1 MSPSGAVSQQPVRQV
16 VSTTPGPVLVPG
28 GGGGGPLVGVS
39 RVTAAPAPPS
49 SSAQPA
55 PVIFVV
61 PSKGEQQPGAAAR
74 KPLVINEQ
82 KRPIVVSSFQTSAA
96 EPVTKLNQGVI
107 AQINGQKVL
116 LVPKKKDNVQ
126 APIKT
131 NIQKLQPMTVKLA
144 SSVSAVT
151 RTQPAVVTQR
161 IVTAKVPDT
170 VVTAAAE
177 IAENQENKADAENN
191 KVVVVNGAEKSSIL
205 EQAMHEVFPSS
216 LEQEEGD
223 KADTEAEVEASKDGV
238 DLYNPLRSPLKNRN
252 KILQEVLG
260 IDA

>member
-1 MSPSGAVSQQPVRQV
+1 MRQV
-16 VSTTPGPVLVPG
+16 VSTAPGPVLVPG

-49 SSAQPA
+49 STGQPA

-144 SSVSAVT
+144 ST
-151 RTQPAVVTQR
+151 
-161 IVTAKVPDT
+161 
-170 VVTAAAE
+170 
-177 IAENQENKADAENN
+177 
-191 KVVVVNGAEKSSIL
+191 VNGAE
-205 EQAMHEVFPSS
+205 
-216 LEQEEGD
+216 
-223 KADTEAEVEASKDGV
+223 
-238 DLYNPLRSPLKNRN
+238 
-252 KILQEVLG
+252 
-260 IDA
+260 